1 MTHELILPDE
11 RIIHQIF
18 VLRKQKV
25 MLDIHLAELFEVK
38 PRRLREQVKRNIFK
52 FPEHFMFQLTES
64 EIEQLKVSHF
74 ATPSKQKLGGSLPYV
89 FTEYGILQLSNILR
103 SDRATQMSIRIIE
116 VFVKMREMLIN
127 HQDILDELEKLKTK
141 MDGQDERIDMIYDY
155 LMRQI
160 KQKNDADSYQGRETI
175 GYK

>member
-1 MTHELILPDE
+1 MQQVLILPDE

-18 VLRKQKV
+18 ILRKQKV
-25 MLDIHLAELFEVK
+25 MLDIHLAKLFEVK
-38 PRRLREQVKRNIFK
+38 PFRLREQMKRNLDK
-52 FPEHFMFQLTES
+52 FPNHFMFQLTDNEVNS
-64 EIEQLKVSHF
+64 VVSHF
-74 ATPSKQKLGGSLPYV
+74 AIPSKQKFGGHLPYV

-103 SDRATQMSIRIIE
+103 SDRATQMSIHIIE

-127 HQDILDELEKLKTK
+127 HQDILNELEKLKTK

-155 LMRQI
+155 LMNQI
-160 KQKNDADSYQGRETI
+160 QQKNNSDNYPNRETI